1 MKPAPPSGPPRWP
14 GLRFDGLPRAWLFA
28 LLVLLGLL
36 SGWGLR
42 DPWPPDEPRFAIIGL
57 EFLASGNWL
66 FPHIAGV
73 LYPDKP
79 PVFLWL
85 MAGAEWLAG
94 SMRWGFKLPSLLSAG
109 LTLLLTY
116 DLGRRLW
123 SRRAGIAA
131 ATVLLLTLQFT
142 LQARQAQIDM
152 TLTAFTTLGLYGL
165 CRHLLSG
172 PSPRWCLAGF
182 AGMAAGVLT
191 KGVGFLPLLALAPW
205 ALARRRASP
214 ATLSPRGGQ
223 ALWLLAGFGLM
234 LLLLLA
240 WLLPVL
246 YYASGSA
253 SLAAYR
259 DAILFH
265 QTVDRYADASGHLH
279 PWWYYLVNVIPV
291 FWLPWSAL
299 LPWLI
304 PAWWRR
310 IRRGDARYWVLLG
323 WIVLVLGFFMLS
335 TGKRNVYL
343 LPATPALAL
352 CIAPMLRGLIRLH
365 GVQHMGQAL
374 VGLVALLTGA
384 GLLWACWLH
393 PEVAGRLLD
402 RYDQILWPF
411 LAVPLALAAGWAVV
425 AARRGCGFHAFVGL
439 VFTLWAALG
448 WLAAPA
454 ANSTISGRG
463 FVARVESALPTGST
477 LAMVGWAERYYLYL
491 HRPFV
496 HFGHRRPDLANETRE
511 GLAWVAQDPR
521 RRLLVPKAESGFC
534 VDPMRAMEMGH
545 HSGNDWWLVGR
556 NDLRPECATRMKAA
570 GEPGTAI
577 TAVPAQLELDWLRI

>member
-1 MKPAPPSGPPRWP
+1 MKPAPPSRPPRFP
-14 GLRFDGLPRAWLFA
+14 GLRPDGLPGAWLFA
-28 LLVLLGLL
+28 LLVVLGLC
-36 SGWGLR
+36 SGLGLR

-57 EFLASGNWL
+57 EFLASGHWL

-79 PVFLWL
+79 PLFLWM

-94 SMRWGFKLPSLLSAG
+94 SMRWGFKLPSLLSAL

-123 SRRAGIAA
+123 SRRVGAA
-131 ATVLLLTLQFT
+131 AAVALLLTLQFA

-165 CRHLLSG
+165 CRHLLAG

-205 ALARRRASP
+205 AVARRHASP

-223 ALWLLAGFGLM
+223 GPWLLAAFGLM

-246 YYASGSA
+246 YFASGDA
-253 SLAAYR
+253 QLAAYR

-265 QTVDRYADASGHLH
+265 QTVDRYASATGHLH
-279 PWWYYLVNVIPV
+279 PWWYYPVNVIPV
-291 FWLPWSAL
+291 FWLPWSVL
-299 LPWLI
+299 IPWLV

-310 IRRGDARYWVLLG
+310 LRRGDARYWVLLG
-323 WIVLVLGFFMLS
+323 WIVLLVLFFTLS

-352 CIAPMLRGLIRLH
+352 CVAPVFRGLVRLRG
-365 GVQHMGQAL
+365 VQRMGTAL
-374 VGLVALLTGA
+374 VWLAVVLAAA
-384 GLLWACWLH
+384 GLAWAYFIH
-393 PEVAGRLLD
+393 PELAGRLLE
-402 RYDQILWPF
+402 RYGQVLWPF
-411 LAVPLALAAGWAVV
+411 LAVPLALALGWGTLSAL
-425 AARRGCGFHAFVGL
+425 RGHGFHAFVGL

-448 WLAAPA
+448 WLAAPV
-454 ANSTISGRG
+454 ANPVISGRA
-463 FVARVESALPTGST
+463 FIARVETALPSGS
-477 LAMVGWAERYYLYL
+477 AFGMVGWAERYYLYL

-496 HFGHRRPDLANETRE
+496 HFGHRRPDLENETRE
-511 GLAWVAQDPR
+511 GLAWVAQDGT
-521 RRLLVPKAESGFC
+521 RRLLVPKADSGFC
-534 VDPMRAMEMGH
+534 VNPDRALDMGH

-556 NDLRPECATRMKAA
+556 GDLMPDCAARMKAE
-570 GEPGTAI
+570 GEPATAI
-577 TAVPAQLELDWLRI
+577 TAVPAQLELDWLHI